1 MKIDF
6 VRRVGVGGL
15 ICCYMFILFL
25 LFVFFLS
32 FFCGNVALSFF
43 FFQILV
49 FCSKTVFNLSRKVLT
64 ATGKRVLDKGL
75 RFAPAPIRINESVLK
90 RDFNDFFLKMRCKW
104 YFRNKP
110 RENFSEEPAF
120 NAKSNWNPPKGHPTL
135 EIFLSNLQNE
145 VFLFCL
151 VLPAI
156 IICRRKNG

>member
-1 MKIDF
+1 MKINF
-6 VRRVGVGGL
+6 VRWVGVGGL

-25 LFVFFLS
+25 LFVFFFS
-32 FFCGNVALSFF
+32 FFCGNVALSFL

-75 RFAPAPIRINESVLK
+75 RFAPAPIRINESLLK
-90 RDFNDFFLKMRCKW
+90 RDFNDFLLKMRCKW

-145 VFLFCL
+145 VFLFYL